1 MATST
6 VDKLTPT
13 DSRVQHHTYTIP
25 GSPYKTTY
33 HYFVAEPPSGVPPVA
48 TAVLIHGFP
57 DLAFGWRYQV
67 PYLASLGL
75 RVIVPDLPGFGG
87 TDAPADLGAYSYKRV
102 IDDLVAIV
110 RRVQGKDGPP
120 GVEEAVA
127 EEDRI
132 VLGGHDWGGA
142 VAWRFALWYPQLLR
156 CVFSV
161 CTPFWSVSDAF
172 FTKEQIVR
180 RLPNF
185 GYQLQ
190 FERTDVEDA
199 VQGRDKIRTLL
210 RAMYGGQR
218 ADGQPV
224 FGVAEGV
231 RLDLLE
237 DDQIGESPLLS
248 REELDFYA
256 DQYVKNGMRGPLC
269 WYKTN
274 RVNFDEERPL
284 LREGRTKITVPS
296 LMVTATGDI
305 ALPPAMSADMDRHF
319 AAPLVRREVNA
330 SHWAL
335 WETPAETNKHIGE
348 FVERILKKQPLKAS
362 I

>member
-1 MATST
+1 MAANQ

-25 GSPYKTTY
+25 GSPHNTTY
-33 HYFVAEPPSGVPPVA
+33 HYIVADPPSGVAPVA
-48 TAVLIHGFP
+48 TALLIHGFP
-57 DLAFGWRYQV
+57 DLGFGWRYQV

-75 RVIVPDLPGFGG
+75 RVIVPDLPGYGR
-87 TDAPADLGAYSYKRV
+87 TDAPRELSAYSYKRV

-110 RRVQGKDGPP
+110 RRVQGKAEGEE
-120 GVEEAVA
+120 VEK
-127 EEDRI
+127 I

-161 CTPFWSVSDAF
+161 CTPFWAPTDTF
-172 FTKEQIVR
+172 FTKEQIVQL
-180 RLPNF
+180 LPNF

-199 VQGRDKIRTLL
+199 VQGRERIRALL
-210 RAMYGGQR
+210 SVMYGAR
-218 ADGQPV
+218 TKDGQPV
-224 FGVAEGV
+224 FGIANGV
-231 RLDLLE
+231 HLDLLGA
-237 DDQIGESPLLS
+237 DKIGESPLLS
-248 REELDFYA
+248 RDEIEFYA
-256 DQYVKNGMRGPLC
+256 DEYVKNGMRGPLC

-274 RVNFDEERPL
+274 KVNFDEERPL
-284 LREGRTKITVPS
+284 LQEGKTKVTVPS
-296 LMVTATGDI
+296 LMVTASRDG
-305 ALPPAMSADMDRHF
+305 ALPPAMSADMEKHF
-319 AAPLVRREVNA
+319 TAPLVRREVNA

-348 FVERILKKQPLKAS
+348 FVTGILKDQPLKAS